1 MFFCLHAP
9 STYNRRQ
16 KCLKYFAFP
25 EFFSAAVAASFPPP
39 SATKSILLCRTQSD
53 LVENYKIEGGSWGRL
68 EDRIKLIM
76 QFKFGIWQCTMIE
89 PSQQVLSPI
98 VVLWSWVFWWLLY
111 VSWSNFALSG
121 WKIKQ
126 EMWDWR
132 VSCGWFTQR
141 QISICKNAIAC
152 NRQARHHLIF
162 RRSYHATGIDC
173 KQ

>member
-76 QFKFGIWQCTMIE
+76 HFKIWYLTMHHDRTVSTSFVADCSTVIMGILMVI
-89 PSQQVLSPI
+89 
-98 VVLWSWVFWWLLY
+98 
-111 VSWSNFALSG
+111 
-121 WKIKQ
+121 
-126 EMWDWR
+126 
-132 VSCGWFTQR
+132 
-141 QISICKNAIAC
+141 IC
-152 NRQARHHLIF
+152 
-162 RRSYHATGIDC
+162 
-173 KQ
+173 